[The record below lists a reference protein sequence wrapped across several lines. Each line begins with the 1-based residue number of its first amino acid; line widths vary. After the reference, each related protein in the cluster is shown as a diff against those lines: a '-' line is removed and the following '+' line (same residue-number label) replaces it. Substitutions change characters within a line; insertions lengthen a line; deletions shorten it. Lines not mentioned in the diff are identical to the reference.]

1 MSVHTGDLDNG
12 NNSEEQVQDTG
23 SLEGGIGEVA

>member
-12 NNSEEQVQDTG
+12 NNSAQDTG